1 MIAPSEILQAQYVLA
16 FPDPILTPTQLRL
29 FGHVQDGANNCG

>member
-16 FPDPILTPTQLRL
+16 FPDPILTLVELGMFRNE
-29 FGHVQDGANNCG
+29 FCGSDYC